1 MVQIDCVIEPNS
13 QVHTEYKPFYEAYK
27 ASYLGLRDIHNN
39 LEN

>member
-13 QVHTEYKPFYEAYK
+13 QVDTEYKPFYEAYK
-27 ASYLGLRDIHNN
+27 ASYLGLRNIRNN